1 LCCSKSAFKKYYCYR
16 YCIYE
21 IQILKKFVP
30 DTQANAAHNSCLE
43 GLASLVE
50 SVVAQ
55 HGEDT
60 TTTTE
65 PIFFSN
71 MRLDQLTQA
80 EKVRRK
86 QFFGSVRFSSFWA
99 IRIR

>member
-1 LCCSKSAFKKYYCYR
+1 MNTDK
-16 YCIYE
+16 
-21 IQILKKFVP
+21 KKFVP

-71 MRLDQLTQA
+71 MRLEQLTQA
-80 EKVRRK
+80 EKVSRK
-86 QFFGSVRFSSFWA
+86 QCSGSVRSLVVLGYPDLLVRGPDPDPF
-99 IRIR
+99 IIKQE

>member
-1 LCCSKSAFKKYYCYR
+1 
-16 YCIYE
+16 
-21 IQILKKFVP
+21 
-30 DTQANAAHNSCLE
+30 
-43 GLASLVE
+43 
-50 SVVAQ
+50 VAQ

-80 EKVRRK
+80 EKVRGK
-86 QFFGSVRFSSFWA
+86 QCSGPVGSLSFWDK
-99 IRIR
+99 RIR

>member
-1 LCCSKSAFKKYYCYR
+1 MKYR
-16 YCIYE
+16 S
-21 IQILKKFVP
+21 
-30 DTQANAAHNSCLE
+30 TQANAAHNSCLE

-50 SVVAQ
+50 SVVAL

-60 TTTTE
+60 TTE
-65 PIFFSN
+65 QPIFFSN

-86 QFFGSVRFSSFWA
+86 QCS
-99 IRIR
+99 